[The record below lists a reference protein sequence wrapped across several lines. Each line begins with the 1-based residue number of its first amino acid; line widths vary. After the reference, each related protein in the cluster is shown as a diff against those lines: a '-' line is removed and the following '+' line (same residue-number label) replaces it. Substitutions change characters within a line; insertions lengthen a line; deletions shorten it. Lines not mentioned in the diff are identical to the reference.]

1 MSMPAM
7 TSNPRRVDPMSD
19 YDDEVAAALEAGG
32 DEENVQ
38 RVTIVDDDPERAKR
52 IAEALALDSDEAPP
66 ATS

>member
-1 MSMPAM
+1 
-7 TSNPRRVDPMSD
+7 MSD
-19 YDDEVAAALEAGG
+19 YDDEVAAALDAGG

>member
-1 MSMPAM
+1 M
-7 TSNPRRVDPMSD
+7 TEF
-19 YDDEVAAALEAGG
+19 DDQVAAALDAGG
-32 DEENVQ
+32 DEENTV